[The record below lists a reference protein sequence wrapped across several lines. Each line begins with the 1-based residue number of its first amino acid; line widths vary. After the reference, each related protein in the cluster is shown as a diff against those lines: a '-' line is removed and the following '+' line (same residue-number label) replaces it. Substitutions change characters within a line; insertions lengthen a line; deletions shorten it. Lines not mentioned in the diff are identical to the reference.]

1 MTIKDIANKDE
12 IAKETMK
19 GEQVED
25 KDKGEGGEEEKEANK
40 DTEKEALIAKL
51 AELEAY
57 KEKTEK
63 ERLDK
68 EKELLISQGKLEEV
82 YWIELKQKEELIKQK
97 ELELLEI
104 KKEKILGKYWIS
116 EKFWKFVIWN
126 TPEELEASA
135 KELSE
140 ELGTLSKEDNKRGL
154 IDKLPN
160 TGKDSQD
167 SKTNKSRVFTIEEIK
182 NMSIEEYKTNK
193 EEIDK
198 QMKAWLI
205 K

>member
-19 GEQVED
+19 WEQVED
-25 KDKGEGGEEEKEANK
+25 KDKGEWEEEKETKK
-40 DTEKEALIAKL
+40 DEEKEALIAKL

-57 KEKTEK
+57 KDKTEK

-82 YWIELKQKEELIKQK
+82 YWMELKQKEELIKQK

-116 EKFWKFVIWN
+116 EKFWKFVVWN
-126 TPEELEASA
+126 TPEELEESA

-140 ELGTLSKEDNKRGL
+140 ELWTLSKEDNKRNL
-154 IDKLPN
+154 IDKLPD
-160 TGKDSQD
+160 TWKDSTD
-167 SKTNKSRVFTIEEIK
+167 KSKTKTRVFTIEEIK
-182 NMSIEEYKTNK
+182 NMSIAEYKENK